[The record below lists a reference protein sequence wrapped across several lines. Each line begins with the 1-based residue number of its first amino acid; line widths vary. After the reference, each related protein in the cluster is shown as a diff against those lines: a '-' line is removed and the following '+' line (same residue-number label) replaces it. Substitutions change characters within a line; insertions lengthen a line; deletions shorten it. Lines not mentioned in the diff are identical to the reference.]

1 MQRGLPI
8 VAAIT
13 WLAFLAVVIVVY
25 SARVETASLILIS
38 IGATGFCLALIL
50 AFTRQRWVI
59 WASLLVS
66 LPCAL
71 WSYVWFFYAIS
82 LLRISYS
89 PLGRRMHAEA
99 ALGYTSFQWFCLLV
113 TLFVLMLPV
122 VWVRQLRRRTK
133 A

>member
-13 WLAFLAVVIVVY
+13 WLAFLAMVIVMDH
-25 SARVETASLILIS
+25 ARMETASLVLTS
-38 IGATGFCLALIL
+38 IGATGFCLALVL

-66 LPCAL
+66 IPGAL

-89 PLGRRMHAEA
+89 PLGRRGHAES

-113 TLFVLMLPV
+113 TVFVLTLPV
-122 VWVRQLRRRTK
+122 LWVRQLRRRTK
-133 A
+133 V